1 MAGFKFR
8 AWIVARGRRP
18 TLHSLMFRFVML
30 SSLLVV
36 KVSEPLVFF
45 DVWREGPH
53 LHKTFVSSQPR
64 AAAAASSLFCRGC
77 HFGLRQPRSFRGE
90 LSGRS
95 LLQGGAPLFLL
106 VLYIL
111 RSLLFNPQD
120 LRSSLWQDLN
130 FGLDCGSKAPRY
142 AAFADVPLHTVALA
156 VCGEGV

>member
-1 MAGFKFR
+1 
-8 AWIVARGRRP
+8 
-18 TLHSLMFRFVML
+18 MFRFVML
-30 SSLLVV
+30 FSPLVV

-45 DVWREGPH
+45 DGWCEGLH
-53 LHKTFVSSQPR
+53 LHEILVSSQPR
-64 AAAAASSLFCRGC
+64 AAPAVSSLFCRGC
-77 HFGLRQPRSFRGE
+77 HFGLRQLRSFRGE

-95 LLQGGAPLFLL
+95 LLQGGAPRFLL
-106 VLYIL
+106 VLSIL

-130 FGLDCGSKAPRY
+130 FGLDCGPKAQRY

>member
-1 MAGFKFR
+1 MAGFKLR

-18 TLHSLMFRFVML
+18 TPHSLMFRFIML
-30 SSLLVV
+30 FSLLVV

-53 LHKTFVSSQPR
+53 LYQTFVSSQPR
-64 AAAAASSLFCRGC
+64 ATAAASSLFCCGC

-95 LLQGGAPLFLL
+95 LLQGGVPLFLL

-120 LRSSLWQDLN
+120 LQSSLWQDLN
-130 FGLDCGSKAPRY
+130 FSLDCGSKAPRY
-142 AAFADVPLHTVALA
+142 AAFADVPLHTVALV
-156 VCGEGV
+156 VCGKGV

>member
-1 MAGFKFR
+1 
-8 AWIVARGRRP
+8 
-18 TLHSLMFRFVML
+18 ML
-30 SSLLVV
+30 FSSLVV
-36 KVSEPLVFF
+36 KVSEPLVFL
-45 DVWREGPH
+45 DGWRGGPH
-53 LHKTFVSSQPR
+53 LHETLVSSQPR
-64 AAAAASSLFCRGC
+64 AAASSLFCRGC
-77 HFGLRQPRSFRGE
+77 HFGLRQPRSFQGQ

-95 LLQGGAPLFLL
+95 LLQGGAPRFLL

-130 FGLDCGSKAPRY
+130 FSLDCGPEAPRY

>member
-1 MAGFKFR
+1 
-8 AWIVARGRRP
+8 
-18 TLHSLMFRFVML
+18 ML
-30 SSLLVV
+30 FSSLVV
-36 KVSEPLVFF
+36 KVSEPLVFL
-45 DVWREGPH
+45 DRRHEGPH
-53 LHKTFVSSQPR
+53 LHETLVSSQPR

-77 HFGLRQPRSFRGE
+77 HFGLRLPRSFRGE

-95 LLQGGAPLFLL
+95 LLQGGAPRFLL

-130 FGLDCGSKAPRY
+130 FGLDCGPEAPRY
-142 AAFADVPLHTVALA
+142 AAFADVPLHTVTLA